1 MVFLVSMSPSG
12 GSVTAVASSLRQVL
26 ADAFPTAGVQVEDAG
41 FDVVRPVLLGEPD
54 RCDLC
59 SRAAETLGGCCSE
72 CMALGV

>member
-12 GSVTAVASSLRQVL
+12 GSVTAIASSLQQVL
-26 ADAFPTAGVQVEDAG
+26 ADAFPTAGVKVEDAG
-41 FDVVRPVLLGEPD
+41 FEVVRPMLLGEPD

-59 SRAAETLGGCCSE
+59 QRPTPTRGGCCSE